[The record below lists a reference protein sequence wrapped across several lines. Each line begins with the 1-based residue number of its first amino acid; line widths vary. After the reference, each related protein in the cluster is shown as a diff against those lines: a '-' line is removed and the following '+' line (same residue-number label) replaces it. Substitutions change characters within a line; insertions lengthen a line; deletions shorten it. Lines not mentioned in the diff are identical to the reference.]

1 MEHLNKHQIV
11 LLTLFTSFVASI
23 ATGITV
29 VSLLDQASPGVT
41 QTINRVVERTI
52 EKVIPTDSNVKGVT
66 QTVPVATD
74 DATVS
79 AIDRA
84 FRSTVRIFLKTTDG
98 ASLNTFVGMGIIVNT
113 KGTVITE
120 KNIVNPASEYIVR
133 FNDGKEIEYAAAPA
147 DTLISVTGSAAQNSQ
162 SSTAN
167 GQTANV
173 LGSVGQNSQNGQTT
187 PATAPETNLAD
198 ATSVTEVTSAV
209 GALVPKGTTDY
220 SFTPATLS
228 KANARLGQNV
238 IGLGGATTNAV
249 QVGIV
254 SSVIKAT
261 ATDASTTPPIIAIAT
276 TLSVESVITGSP
288 LVGANGDII
297 GLTLPSSG
305 FTKTNYIP
313 AALIATLIK

>member
-29 VSLLDQASPGVT
+29 VALLDQSSPGVT

-52 EKVIPTDSNVKGVT
+52 EKVIPADSNVKGTT
-66 QTVPVATD
+66 QTVPVTTD

-79 AIDRA
+79 AIDKA

-98 ASLNTFVGMGIIVNT
+98 ASPNTFVGMGIVVNT
-113 KGTVITE
+113 KGTIITE
-120 KNIVNPASEYIVR
+120 KNIINPASLYIVR
-133 FNDGKEIEYAAAPA
+133 FNDGKEIEYGAAPT
-147 DTLISVTGSAAQNSQ
+147 DTLISVTANNQGQ
-162 SSTAN
+162 TTN

-173 LGSVGQNSQNGQTT
+173 LGSVGQGQST
-187 PATAPETNLAD
+187 PPVAPETNLV
-198 ATSVTEVTSAV
+198 ATSVAEVTSAV

-220 SFTPATLS
+220 SFTPAALS
-228 KANARLGQNV
+228 KADARLGQNV
-238 IGLGGATTNAV
+238 IGLGGATINAV

-261 ATDASTTPPIIAIAT
+261 VTDASTTPPIIAIAT

-297 GLTLPSSG
+297 GLALPSSG

-313 AALIATLIK
+313 AALIASLVK